1 MFTSHLV
8 SISTENKK
16 IWISNN
22 NGRGDLMN
30 KGVYLALFSIGLA
43 QGMKIP
49 IHFFKKNEWRPEL
62 FFGTGGM
69 PSSHSAGVSTLTTYI
84 ALQRGLPTFDFA
96 LSLVYGLIVMY
107 DAQGVRRQTGE
118 LTLKVNSMNDL
129 IEKIHKDESVEFEQE
144 SPKRLKE
151 MLGHQ
156 PEEVIGGAI
165 LGVLVGVI
173 GHLCTKK
180 NRKSSIFRVRF

>member
-1 MFTSHLV
+1 
-8 SISTENKK
+8 
-16 IWISNN
+16 
-22 NGRGDLMN
+22 MN
-30 KGVYLALFSIGLA
+30 KGVYLALSSIALA
-43 QGMKIP
+43 QGLKIP
-49 IHFFKKNEWRPEL
+49 IHYYKKKEWRPDL
-62 FFGTGGM
+62 FFQTGGM

-107 DAQGVRRQTGE
+107 DAQGIRRQTGE
-118 LTLKVNSMNDL
+118 LTLKVNSMHDL
-129 IEKIHKDESVEFEQE
+129 IEKVDKEESVEFEQE
-144 SPKRLKE
+144 APKKLKE

-165 LGVLVGVI
+165 LGAIVGVV

-180 NRKSSIFRVRF
+180 SRKLSKFKLKSDSRWF

>member
-1 MFTSHLV
+1 
-8 SISTENKK
+8 
-16 IWISNN
+16 
-22 NGRGDLMN
+22 MN
-30 KGVYLALFSIGLA
+30 KGVYLALFSMGLA

-49 IHFFKKNEWRPEL
+49 LHYYKKKEWRPEL
-62 FFGTGGM
+62 FFQTGGM

-96 LSLVYGLIVMY
+96 LSLIYGLIVMY

-118 LTLKVNSMNDL
+118 LTLKVNSLNDL
-129 IEKIHKDESVEFEQE
+129 VEKIHKEESVEFKQ
-144 SPKRLKE
+144 SAPKLKE

-156 PEEVIGGAI
+156 PEEVVGGAI
-165 LGVLVGVI
+165 MGVLIGIV

-180 NRKSSIFRVRF
+180 NRKLSNFKIKF